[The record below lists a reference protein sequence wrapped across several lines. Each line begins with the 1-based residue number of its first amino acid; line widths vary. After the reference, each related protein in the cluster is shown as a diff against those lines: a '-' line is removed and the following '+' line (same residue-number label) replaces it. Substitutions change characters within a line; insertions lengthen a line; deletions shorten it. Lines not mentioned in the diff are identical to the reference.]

1 MQVNPLQRRS
11 PALDVLPENLADNP
25 RLSEHDKIAEA
36 SRQFESVLLRQILES
51 STKTVFQSKLADN
64 STAASIYHDMVT
76 TQLADSISKSG
87 AFGLAQTFEQQL
99 NRPSASDSKAGSGET
114 PPALSSARSASAVR
128 PHFRAETLPAVF
140 PAVKPTP
147 FAAPHE

>member
-11 PALDVLPENLADNP
+11 PAQDVLPENLADNP

-51 STKTVFQSKLADN
+51 STKTVIQSKLADN
-64 STAASIYHDMVT
+64 STAAGIYHDMVT

-99 NRPSASDSKAGSGET
+99 NRPSASDSQAGSGET
-114 PPALSSARSASAVR
+114 PPALSSRESHSEADHFSR
-128 PHFRAETLPAVF
+128 PS
-140 PAVKPTP
+140 
-147 FAAPHE
+147 